1 MNMKIKIKDNFLN
14 QHDFNYLCNLN
25 LKKISSNEVAV
36 YHNKISNNS
45 IQLNECIDKEA
56 LINLN
61 NNYHNKA
68 IEILNELYPEKKDLY
83 EYSEFHI
90 IETGANYK
98 FPIHDDTPNK
108 LLSGV
113 VYLKPKNNSGTIF
126 YENKNDTSKKE
137 MVDWK
142 INRAVFFSRTERSTW
157 HSYQGDGISNRIVLV
172 YNLMTYRIKDVFK
185 IEKKNYFFGNL
196 RYKLNP
202 ILQKFLKITI

>member
-1 MNMKIKIKDNFLN
+1 MNMKIKIKDNFLD
-14 QHDFNYLCNLN
+14 QYDFNYLCNLN
-25 LKKISSNEVAV
+25 LKKISSDEVAV

-45 IQLNECIDKEA
+45 IQLNECIDKEV

-113 VYLKPKNNSGTIF
+113 VYLYPEENNGTYFYKN
-126 YENKNDTSKKE
+126 KKGDE
-137 MVDWK
+137 KKIIEWK
-142 INRAVFFSRTERSTW
+142 QNRAVFFSRKERNSW
-157 HSYQGDGISNRIVLV
+157 HSYEGDGKSNRLALV
-172 YNLMTYRIKDVFK
+172 YNLMTSNIKEVSK
-185 IEKKNYFFGNL
+185 IEKKNYFITQA

-202 ILQKFLKITI
+202 YLYRFLKFTI

>member
-1 MNMKIKIKDNFLN
+1 MKIKIKDNFLN
-14 QHDFNYLCNLN
+14 QHDFDYLCNLN

-45 IQLNECIDKEA
+45 VQQNECIDKEV

-113 VYLKPKNNSGTIF
+113 VYLYPEKNNGTYF
-126 YENKNDTSKKE
+126 YKNKKGDEKKIIE
-137 MVDWK
+137 WK
-142 INRAVFFSRTERSTW
+142 QNRAVFFSRKERDSW
-157 HSYQGDGISNRIVLV
+157 HSYEGDGKSNRLALV
-172 YNLMTYRIKDVFK
+172 YNLMTSNIKEVSK
-185 IEKKNYFFGNL
+185 IEKKNYFITQA

-202 ILQKFLKITI
+202 YLYRFLKLTI

>member
-1 MNMKIKIKDNFLN
+1 MKIKIKDNFLN

-113 VYLKPKNNSGTIF
+113 VYLYPEENNGTYFYKN
-126 YENKNDTSKKE
+126 KKGDE
-137 MVDWK
+137 KKIIEWK
-142 INRAVFFSRTERSTW
+142 QNRAVFFSRKERNSW
-157 HSYQGDGISNRIVLV
+157 HSYEGDGKSNRLALV
-172 YNLMTYRIKDVFK
+172 YNLMTSNIKGVSK
-185 IEKKNYFFGNL
+185 IEKKNYFITQA

-202 ILQKFLKITI
+202 YLYRFLKFTI

>member
-1 MNMKIKIKDNFLN
+1 MKIKIKDNFLN

-113 VYLKPKNNSGTIF
+113 VYLYPEENNGTYFYKN
-126 YENKNDTSKKE
+126 KKGDE
-137 MVDWK
+137 KKIIEWK
-142 INRAVFFSRTERSTW
+142 QNRAVFFSRKERNSW
-157 HSYQGDGISNRIVLV
+157 HSYEGDGKSNRLALV
-172 YNLMTYRIKDVFK
+172 YNLMTSNIKEVSK
-185 IEKKNYFFGNL
+185 IEKKNYFITQA

-202 ILQKFLKITI
+202 YLYRFLKFTI